1 MDNQVKNL
9 IQAEVEKLIVK
20 TQESL
25 GVVKKIAIAEAW
37 KILQLAVAA
46 VVQVIEII
54 GTDLSSPE
62 KKAIAMDMMSN
73 FYDKVFIVIDIP
85 LVPNILEPIIHKY
98 TKIFLMILVSSSIDA
113 MVTTFRNTGVFF
125 NKKLY

>member
-1 MDNQVKNL
+1 MDNQTINL
-9 IQAEVEKLIVK
+9 IKLETEKLVVK

-25 GVVKKIAIAEAW
+25 AAVKKIAIAEAG

-46 VVQVIEII
+46 VIQVIENI
-54 GTDLSSPE
+54 GTDLSGPE
-62 KKAIAMDMMSN
+62 KKALAMELLSN
-73 FYDKVFIVIDIP
+73 FYDKVFLIIDIP
-85 LVPNILEPIIHKY
+85 LVPNILEPIIHRYVKQ
-98 TKIFLMILVSSSIDA
+98 FLMILVGSSIDA